1 MQNCLII
8 YNFLS
13 TKKTCSHLS
22 NLQNSSNS
30 KLYNLKL
37 NAGFEKLHRKNYKF
51 QMQAINFDV
60 IISAIP
66 LAGER
71 GVCRWTCE
79 IPRERVPYLSALEYV
94 HDKVLYKSTFTF
106 TFNKEKWAQ
115 SYFQV
120 TAELSK

>member
-1 MQNCLII
+1 MQSFVEL
-8 YNFLS
+8 
-13 TKKTCSHLS
+13 TKQFKLKTV
-22 NLQNSSNS
+22 QF
-30 KLYNLKL
+30 K
-37 NAGFEKLHRKNYKF
+37 AQRWIWKLHRKNYKF
-51 QMQAINFDV
+51 QMQAVNFDV
-60 IISAIP
+60 IP
-66 LAGER
+66 LADER
-71 GVCRWTCE
+71 GVCRWNCE